1 LSLCNI
7 GKAKR
12 LVFISSTS
20 VLDSEHYV
28 RLSDSIL
35 AKGGAG
41 IPESD
46 DMQGSRGDLP
56 TGYGQSKWVSEQ
68 LVMEA
73 GRRGLEGAIVRP
85 GYIVGDSLTGG
96 NSHACLPCCG
106 GLPLV
111 VNTDDFIVRLIKGC
125 AQLGLIPEI
134 YNTVNMVPVDHV
146 ARIVTAAAFHSVQ
159 SNLVTLHVTG
169 HPRSRFVDILSALAE
184 YGFKVST
191 TDYVPWRIALERYTI
206 VESRDNALYP
216 LLHFVLDNLPQ
227 STKAPEL
234 DDRNTQSI
242 LKADEAWT
250 GEDLSSGKGVT
261 VDEMGIYLAYLVG
274 IGFLEA
280 PQGGAAARA
289 LPRVNVS
296 QSILNNLGSVGGRG
310 GKS

>member
-1 LSLCNI
+1 MTCRDPE
-7 GKAKR
+7 A
-12 LVFISSTS
+12 TS
-20 VLDSEHYV
+20 
-28 RLSDSIL
+28 
-35 AKGGAG
+35 
-41 IPESD
+41 P
-46 DMQGSRGDLP
+46 
-56 TGYGQSKWVSEQ
+56 
-68 LVMEA
+68 LVMANLSGSANNWSWKPEDEDLKVLSC
-73 GRRGLEGAIVRP
+73 GQDISLVILLQEVRVMLA
-85 GYIVGDSLTGG
+85 Y
-96 NSHACLPCCG
+96 HAAG

-169 HPRSRFVDILSALAE
+169 HPRSRFVDILSALSA

-242 LKADEAWT
+242 LEADEVWT

-261 VDEMGIYLAYLVG
+261 VDEMGIYLAYLIG

>member
-1 LSLCNI
+1 
-7 GKAKR
+7 
-12 LVFISSTS
+12 
-20 VLDSEHYV
+20 
-28 RLSDSIL
+28 
-35 AKGGAG
+35 
-41 IPESD
+41 
-46 DMQGSRGDLP
+46 
-56 TGYGQSKWVSEQ
+56 
-68 LVMEA
+68 
-73 GRRGLEGAIVRP
+73 
-85 GYIVGDSLTGG
+85 
-96 NSHACLPCCG
+96 
-106 GLPLV
+106 V
-111 VNTDDFIVRLIKGC
+111 VNTDDFLVRLIKGC

-146 ARIVTAAAFHSVQ
+146 ARIVTASAFHSVQ
-159 SNLVTLHVTG
+159 SNLATLHVTG
-169 HPRSRFVDILSALAE
+169 HPRSRFVDILSALSE

-234 DDRNTQSI
+234 DDRNTKSV

-280 PQGGAAARA
+280 PHGGAAARP
-289 LPRVNVS
+289 LPHIRVS

-310 GKS
+310 GKN